1 MMMKMTT
8 IRENPPL
15 YPSGNSSQAIPAK
28 QSAPDPVESS
38 KPAKQP
44 AQKKPAPKKK
54 AAPVPASSQKNP
66 PAKPRKPV
74 KSPEYIDSTD
84 EYEEDNAKVAVQG
97 EIRRPKGRTLSDFE
111 GYCGM
116 FFFSFIEKINKVNI
130 YFLANRFF
138 KIDRQLKDIKDAN
151 QSHV

>member
-38 KPAKQP
+38 KPAKRP

-54 AAPVPASSQKNP
+54 AAPVPASSQKNL
-66 PAKPRKPV
+66 PAKPWKPV
-74 KSPEYIDSTD
+74 KSPEYVDSTD
-84 EYEEDNAKVAVQG
+84 EYEEDNTKVAVQG

-111 GYCGM
+111 GYCGI
-116 FFFSFIEKINKVNI
+116 FFFFYRKNK
-130 YFLANRFF
+130 
-138 KIDRQLKDIKDAN
+138 
-151 QSHV
+151 